1 MKIPTAVE
9 VAMQRRKTT
18 EEEANQELS
27 YEDMKQELT
36 SGGLVS
42 LPKQPPLVNWCVC
55 ACV

>member
-1 MKIPTAVE
+1 
-9 VAMQRRKTT
+9 MQRRKTT

-42 LPKQPPLVNWCVC
+42 LPKQPPLINWRVC